1 MEPSL
6 VNPHSSVMVRYQDGE
21 RDGWGGVVRG
31 TTEAGKRSDPGEEV
45 RESD

>member
-21 RDGWGGVVRG
+21 HDGWGGVRWR
-31 TTEAGKRSDPGEEV
+31 EAGKRSDPGEEV